1 MAQALLARAGFD
13 PHKVLEMSE
22 AEVESHL
29 SVIRQLSGV
38 KPKGESNTSR
48 FKGHRKNKS

>member
-1 MAQALLARAGFD
+1 MQALLARTGFD
-13 PHKVLEMSE
+13 PHKVMDMSE

-29 SVIRQLSGV
+29 AVIKQLSGV
-38 KPKGESNTSR
+38 KQGGESNTNR